1 MNAFGTHFG
10 AAFGDVAI
18 AKSQFLLGHLASIGH
33 VQRMHFELG
42 DAHQVPRSG
51 ERLLVFFVVTY
62 RVAGVLAQEAFD
74 ALAELLGTLH
84 VLLLHPVITG
94 LEALGWRE

>member
-1 MNAFGTHFG
+1 M
-10 AAFGDVAI
+10 
-18 AKSQFLLGHLASIGH
+18 
-33 VQRMHFELG
+33 
-42 DAHQVPRSG
+42 
-51 ERLLVFFVVTY
+51 VTY